1 MSSHS
6 LDARHVSFSEHC
18 APVLLSGWVMLAPPR
33 DGITDV
39 VRLRSGLKVR
49 RIATRSIVAPV
60 AHNTRAVAAGKA
72 EGDSMRE
79 LPWLILPSEA
89 PIPTR
94 ASVALPLPTLVGSAP
109 VDTQPKFRDGFSAHG
124 SSPARGYH

>member
-49 RIATRSIVAPV
+49 RIATRTIVARV
-60 AHNTRAVAAGKA
+60 AHNTRTVAADDA

-79 LPWLILPSEA
+79 LPLAPFPGNA
-89 PIPTR
+89 PIARTVT
-94 ASVALPLPTLVGSAP
+94 VALPLPTLVGSAP

-124 SSPARGYH
+124 SSPAPGYH